1 MAKFE
6 AAVGRLFRRVFV
18 CKKCKAKVKTDTVR
32 VLARAVKCRKCNGKD
47 FRVIKSK
54 SKGNA

>member
-6 AAVGRLFRRVFV
+6 AAIGRLFRRVFV
-18 CKKCKAKVKTDTVR
+18 CKKCKQKVRTDGSR
-32 VLARAVKCRKCNGKD
+32 VLAGSVKCRKCQGKS

-54 SKGNA
+54 SKGA

>member
-6 AAVGRLFRRVFV
+6 ATVNRLFRRVFV
-18 CKKCKAKVKTDTVR
+18 CKKCKAKMRTDMSR
-32 VLARAVKCRKCNGKD
+32 IAAGSVKCRKCNGKA

-54 SKGNA
+54 SKG